1 MTLHFF
7 ANNAGRIIY
16 RFDVAVS
23 KNNSR
28 LFTHLHSRIA
38 RVSRIVYIFYLYPLI
53 LLRLSQRLNFSLESV
68 RALRASIIHLSP
80 FFSYSLRLCHGK
92 KASVVVSHQ
101 DLMERSAKRK
111 RNVRKAQKGGYL
123 ATKLSCLMLVADV
136 AQSVLKEL
144 REERVWLKSTGKLGR
159 HFACKETSSFVLV
172 APTYSCDLNVIR
184 TRVGGEEARQF
195 AVCGHFYAR
204 SSRDSKNAS
213 SFMPW
218 KRIRRRRSLRTMLC
232 WRDSSVSKKSDL
244 VVGQTT
250 VSRMRV
256 LFYPRSSTIRYNRLR

>member
-1 MTLHFF
+1 M
-7 ANNAGRIIY
+7 
-16 RFDVAVS
+16 
-23 KNNSR
+23 
-28 LFTHLHSRIA
+28 
-38 RVSRIVYIFYLYPLI
+38 IFYLYPLI

-68 RALRASIIHLSP
+68 RALRASIIHLFP
-80 FFSYSLRLCHGK
+80 FLSSSLRLYHGK

-184 TRVGGEEARQF
+184 TRVAGEEARQF

-218 KRIRRRRSLRTMLC
+218 KRIRSLRTMLC
-232 WRDSSVSKKSDL
+232 SRDSSVSKKSDL
-244 VVGQTT
+244 VFGVANESAVLSMFVCYSIQSFALKKNKDTFFP
-250 VSRMRV
+250 VFCRKMRESRYFFWKH
-256 LFYPRSSTIRYNRLR
+256 LGKDRY